1 MLQHRFVPETRRDN
15 EDSTLVFNPTTP
27 TYSFFGGDAGILQNG
42 NVEYCA
48 SAGGPGTTGV
58 IYEVTPDSA
67 HVVWKMEVAGQY
79 VYRGQRIPSLIPAC
93 NGENK

>member
-1 MLQHRFVPETRRDN
+1 MLFDNGNDRVFPSAQPCDSPGAPACYSTVSLLKLDETTKTA
-15 EDSTLVFNPTTP
+15 TLVFNPTTP

-58 IYEVTPDSA
+58 IYEVYVAPDSA
-67 HVVWKMEVAGQY
+67 HV
-79 VYRGQRIPSLIPAC
+79 
-93 NGENK
+93 